1 MIEQLLD
8 LTNYATDTRVAR
20 RKGSGGSQE
29 FFTPYSIVKRM
40 ADKIS
45 DSDWAD
51 PTKTFLES
59 SFGSG
64 QFVVYIV
71 WNRIQHGID
80 WETALKTLY
89 GVELQLDNVIECH
102 DSQVGVAVERPAFV
116 GRHEL
121 PCRENKHGSH
131 DSGEKSLDVGQAAR
145 GLAPSAPPLICRI
158 LFLLSHFRKVFCATK
173 LAKNGEIATAGR
185 QIKR

>member
-40 ADKIS
+40 CDKIP
-45 DSDWAD
+45 DEDWAD
-51 PTKTFLES
+51 PTKTFLEP

-71 WNRIQHGID
+71 WNRIQHGVD
-80 WETALKTLY
+80 WQTALKTLY
-89 GVELQLDNVIECH
+89 GLELMHDNVLECH
-102 DSQVGVAVERPAFV
+102 DRVI
-116 GRHEL
+116 
-121 PCRENKHGSH
+121 
-131 DSGEKSLDVGQAAR
+131 D
-145 GLAPSAPPLICRI
+145 
-158 LFLLSHFRKVFCATK
+158 LLTK
-173 LAKNGEIATAGR
+173 LGVEFDELTARKIMKNNLVCSDFFKWDFEHWRPILCETDKKY
-185 QIKR
+185 I

>member
-20 RKGSGGSQE
+20 RKTGKKTNE

-40 ADKIS
+40 ADKIP
-45 DSDWAD
+45 DSYWSD

-59 SFGSG
+59 SFGNG

-89 GVELQLDNVIECH
+89 GVELMADNVIETH
-102 DSQVGVAVERPAFV
+102 DRVIDLLIKLGIEFDERTARKIMKKNLVCSDFFKWDF
-116 GRHEL
+116 
-121 PCRENKHGSH
+121 ENWK
-131 DSGEKSLDVGQAAR
+131 
-145 GLAPSAPPLICRI
+145 PI
-158 LFLLSHFRKVFCATK
+158 FCETDK
-173 LAKNGEIATAGR
+173 KYI
-185 QIKR
+185 

>member
-1 MIEQLLD
+1 MIETLLD

-20 RKGSGGSQE
+20 RKTGKNTNE

-40 ADKIS
+40 GDKIP

-59 SFGSG
+59 SFGNG

-71 WNRIQHGID
+71 WNRIQHGVN

-89 GVELQLDNVIECH
+89 GVELMADNVIETH
-102 DSQVGVAVERPAFV
+102 DRVIDLLIKLGIEFDERTARKIMKKNLVCSDFFKWDFEHWKPIT
-116 GRHEL
+116 
-121 PCRENKHGSH
+121 
-131 DSGEKSLDVGQAAR
+131 EKPKKSKNPEPRQLK
-145 GLAPSAPPLICRI
+145 
-158 LFLLSHFRKVFCATK
+158 LF
-173 LAKNGEIATAGR
+173 EE
-185 QIKR
+185 

>member
-20 RKGSGGSQE
+20 RKNSKVNTQE

-40 ADKIS
+40 CDKIP
-45 DSDWAD
+45 DEYWAD

-59 SFGSG
+59 SFGNG

-80 WETALKTLY
+80 WQTALKTLY
-89 GVELQLDNVIECH
+89 GVELQLDNVLECH
-102 DSQVGVAVERPAFV
+102 DRVI
-116 GRHEL
+116 
-121 PCRENKHGSH
+121 
-131 DSGEKSLDVGQAAR
+131 D
-145 GLAPSAPPLICRI
+145 
-158 LFLLSHFRKVFCATK
+158 LLTK
-173 LAKNGEIATAGR
+173 LGIEFDERTARKIMKKNLVCSDFFKWDFEHWRPITEKPKKSKNP
-185 QIKR
+185 QTKQHKIFI

>member
-20 RKGSGGSQE
+20 RKTGKKTQE

-40 ADKIS
+40 CDKIQ

-51 PTKTFLES
+51 PAKTFLES
-59 SFGSG
+59 SFGNG

-80 WETALKTLY
+80 WQTALKTLY
-89 GVELQLDNVIECH
+89 GVELQLDNVLECH
-102 DSQVGVAVERPAFV
+102 DRVI
-116 GRHEL
+116 
-121 PCRENKHGSH
+121 
-131 DSGEKSLDVGQAAR
+131 D
-145 GLAPSAPPLICRI
+145 
-158 LFLLSHFRKVFCATK
+158 LLTK
-173 LAKNGEIATAGR
+173 LGIEFDERTARKIMKKNLVCSDFFKWDFENWKPIFCETDKKY
-185 QIKR
+185 I

>member
-1 MIEQLLD
+1 MTNFNIEQLLD

-20 RKGSGGSQE
+20 RKGKGGSQE

-40 ADKIS
+40 CDKIP
-45 DSDWAD
+45 DEDWTD

-71 WNRIQHGID
+71 WNRIQHGVD

-89 GVELQLDNVIECH
+89 GVELQLDNVLECH
-102 DSQVGVAVERPAFV
+102 DRVI
-116 GRHEL
+116 
-121 PCRENKHGSH
+121 
-131 DSGEKSLDVGQAAR
+131 D
-145 GLAPSAPPLICRI
+145 
-158 LFLLSHFRKVFCATK
+158 LLTK
-173 LAKNGEIATAGR
+173 LNIDFDEYTARKIMKKNLVCSDFFKWDFEHWRPITEKPKKSKNS
-185 QIKR
+185 QTKQLNLFEE

>member
-8 LTNYATDTRVAR
+8 LTNYATNTRVAR

-40 ADKIS
+40 ADKIA
-45 DSDWAD
+45 DEDWSD
-51 PTKTFLES
+51 PTKTFLEP

-80 WETALKTLY
+80 WQTALKTLY
-89 GVELQLDNVIECH
+89 GVELMFDNVLECH
-102 DSQVGVAVERPAFV
+102 DRVI
-116 GRHEL
+116 
-121 PCRENKHGSH
+121 
-131 DSGEKSLDVGQAAR
+131 D
-145 GLAPSAPPLICRI
+145 
-158 LFLLSHFRKVFCATK
+158 LLTK
-173 LAKNGEIATAGR
+173 LNIDFDEYTARKIMKKNLVCSDFFKWDFEHWR
-185 QIKR
+185 PIKENPKKSKNHQTK

>member
-1 MIEQLLD
+1 MIETLLD

-20 RKGSGGSQE
+20 RKNSKVNTQE

-40 ADKIS
+40 CDKIP
-45 DSDWAD
+45 DSDWED

-59 SFGSG
+59 SFGNG

-89 GVELQLDNVIECH
+89 GVELMFDNVQECH
-102 DSQVGVAVERPAFV
+102 DRVI
-116 GRHEL
+116 
-121 PCRENKHGSH
+121 
-131 DSGEKSLDVGQAAR
+131 D
-145 GLAPSAPPLICRI
+145 
-158 LFLLSHFRKVFCATK
+158 LLTK
-173 LAKNGEIATAGR
+173 LGIEFDERTARKIMKKNLVCSDFFNWDFEHWKYIDDKK
-185 QIKR
+185 Q